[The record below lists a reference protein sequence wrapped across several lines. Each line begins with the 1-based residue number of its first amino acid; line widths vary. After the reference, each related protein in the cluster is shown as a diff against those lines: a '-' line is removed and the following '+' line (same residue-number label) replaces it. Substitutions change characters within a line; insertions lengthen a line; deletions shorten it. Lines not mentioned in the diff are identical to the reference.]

1 MNRSYIGHI
10 WTDDHKKKT
19 QKTKDKT
26 LSFNIHHLLQVK
38 AANDIF

>member
-1 MNRSYIGHI
+1 MNRSCIGHI
-10 WTDDHKKKT
+10 WTDDHKKT
-19 QKTKDKT
+19 HKTKGKT